1 MKHPI
6 IFTAELECT
15 LSQFIDECKPDK
27 VFILTDDVTI
37 EACYPIVQH
46 FYCLKNSVCIT
57 IPSSD
62 NNKTLGSLTQVWNYL
77 QKEKAT
83 RHSLLINLGGGMITD
98 LGGFAAATFKRG
110 MRFINLPTTVLAMVD
125 ASVGGKTGINFGGLK
140 NEIGAFCDAEAV
152 LIDTKWLK
160 TLDKENILSGY
171 AEMLKHGLLSERSH
185 LTELLTFDIDD
196 IDLKKLFALLEKS
209 VEVKKKIV
217 EKDPHEQNI
226 RKALNYGHTFGHA
239 FESWAMRR
247 NQILHGYAVAYGI
260 VCELYLSV
268 VLQGFPTDVMRQVVN
283 FIKAH
288 YGVLPIS
295 CDDYLELISLM
306 QHDKKNHGG
315 TINFTLLQD
324 VGKIAINQTASEEM
338 IREALDFLREG

>member
-1 MKHPI
+1 M
-6 IFTAELECT
+6 
-15 LSQFIDECKPDK
+15 
-27 VFILTDDVTI
+27 
-37 EACYPIVQH
+37 
-46 FYCLKNSVCIT
+46 
-57 IPSSD
+57 
-62 NNKTLGSLTQVWNYL
+62 
-77 QKEKAT
+77 
-83 RHSLLINLGGGMITD
+83 
-98 LGGFAAATFKRG
+98 
-110 MRFINLPTTVLAMVD
+110 
-125 ASVGGKTGINFGGLK
+125 
-140 NEIGAFCDAEAV
+140 

>member
-196 IDLKKLFALLEKS
+196 IDLKKLFALLEK
-209 VEVKKKIV
+209 
-217 EKDPHEQNI
+217 
-226 RKALNYGHTFGHA
+226 
-239 FESWAMRR
+239 
-247 NQILHGYAVAYGI
+247 
-260 VCELYLSV
+260 
-268 VLQGFPTDVMRQVVN
+268 VL
-283 FIKAH
+283 K
-288 YGVLPIS
+288 
-295 CDDYLELISLM
+295 
-306 QHDKKNHGG
+306 
-315 TINFTLLQD
+315 
-324 VGKIAINQTASEEM
+324 
-338 IREALDFLREG
+338 